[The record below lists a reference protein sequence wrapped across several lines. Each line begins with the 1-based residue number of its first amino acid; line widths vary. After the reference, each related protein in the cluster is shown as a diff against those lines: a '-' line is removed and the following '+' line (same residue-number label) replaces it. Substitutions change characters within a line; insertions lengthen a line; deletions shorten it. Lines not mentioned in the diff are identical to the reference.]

1 MQRVD
6 LFFYRLLAAM
16 CLKFFGGES
25 PKGAFNTVDKY
36 GKCQSCL
43 GLRISFI
50 SLNVPAK
57 P

>member
-1 MQRVD
+1 MQRLD

-36 GKCQSCL
+36 EKCQSCL